1 MLIGRLL
8 LVIII
13 VMYKNAIRMKNRKYL
28 LASQEV
34 FIEEVNP
41 W

>member
-28 LASQEV
+28 LRSQEV